1 MLRSFIGEIYKS
13 VRRPAVWVCIVVLLA
28 AAVTIGYAL
37 PWAIETFPP
46 AGAGRQLPPGTTF
59 ADLKTALYPTNV
71 VRQTMQQWY
80 ILGGVFALILGV
92 LSQGSEYGWSTV
104 KTLYTQR
111 DGRLEMLAGKVGALM
126 VVVVVMVI
134 GLFAADTAASTGVA
148 FIDGKHLDFPDTD
161 SFMKG
166 LGAMTLIFGFWSLFG
181 FLLATLFR
189 QSAMAIGLG
198 LAYALVV
205 EGLIL
210 GLASQFAGWIRDL
223 QQWFP
228 IANTGYV
235 ADAFG
240 RVRIRGLESATA
252 PPPIADGTHGVTVLL
267 LYVAV
272 FLVVTGVLVRRRDVT
287 S

>member
-1 MLRSFIGEIYKS
+1 MARAFVGEIYKN
-13 VRRPAVWVCIVVLLA
+13 VRRPAVWVCIIVLLA

-46 AGAGRQLPPGTTF
+46 SGADRSLPTGTTF
-59 ADLKTALYPTNV
+59 ADLKITLYPANV

-80 ILGGVFALILGV
+80 VLGGVFALILGV
-92 LSQGSEYGWSTV
+92 LSQGSEYGWGTV

-111 DGRLEMLAGKVGALM
+111 DGRLEMLFGKIGAL
-126 VVVVVMVI
+126 VVLVVVMVVA
-134 GLFAADTAASTGVA
+134 LFAADTVASTAVA
-148 FIDGKHLDFPDTD
+148 VIDGKSLTFPDTD
-161 SFMKG
+161 SFIKG
-166 LGAMTLIFGFWSLFG
+166 LGAMTLIFGFWSVFG
-181 FLLATLFR
+181 LLLATLFR

-210 GLASQFAGWIRDL
+210 GFASQFAGWVRDM

-228 IANTGYV
+228 IANTGFI

-240 RVRIRGLESATA
+240 RVRIRGLEQAA
-252 PPPIADGTHGVTVLL
+252 PQPIADGTHGVAVLFV
-267 LYVAV
+267 YVTV
-272 FLVVTGVLVRRRDVT
+272 FLLITALLIRRRDVT

>member
-1 MLRSFIGEIYKS
+1 MARAFVGEIYKTI
-13 VRRPAVWVCIVVLLA
+13 RRPAVWVCIVVLLA

-46 AGAGRQLPPGTTF
+46 SGADRSLPPGTTF
-59 ADLKTALYPTNV
+59 ADLKITLYPANV

-80 ILGGVFALILGV
+80 VLGGVFALILGV
-92 LSQGSEYGWSTV
+92 LSQGSEYGWGTV

-111 DGRLEMLAGKVGALM
+111 DGRLEMLSGKVTALI
-126 VVVVVMVI
+126 VLVVVMVVA
-134 GLFAADTAASTGVA
+134 LFAADSVASAAVA
-148 FIDGKHLDFPDTD
+148 LIDGKSLSFPDTD
-161 SFMKG
+161 SFIKG
-166 LGAMTLIFGFWSLFG
+166 LGAMTLIFGFWAVFG

-210 GLASQFAGWIRDL
+210 GFASQFAGWVRDI

-228 IANTGYV
+228 IANTGFI

-240 RVRIRGLESATA
+240 RVRIRGIGEAA
-252 PPPIADGTHGVTVLL
+252 PQPIADGTHGVVVLFVYVIVFVLITAL
-267 LYVAV
+267 LI
-272 FLVVTGVLVRRRDVT
+272 RRRDVT